1 MQSTIQKKG
10 YLESEFKLF
19 HLVDDKLHV
28 FEYHYHDFYK
38 LLIPLSGNVSYFIEG
53 KEYVLKPYDT
63 LLISPGEL
71 HKPVILDDS
80 PYERLILYI
89 SEEYFFSTANGN
101 DNLNQCFVQAQ
112 ENHSNLIRQ
121 KTPSPKLQSIIQE
134 LLLSL
139 SENDFSQELF
149 QKIKITEY
157 LIWINRLLLKD
168 TKTFTSAATANPTV
182 LQLISYI
189 NEHIAENLSIET
201 IAAELFLHPSYI
213 MHLFKSETGC
223 TIGKYIT
230 EKRLYLCNH
239 YIREGLSITDACYQS
254 GFSSYGAFYH
264 AYKKR
269 YGKSPKKLLSCL

>member
-1 MQSTIQKKG
+1 MQKKG

-53 KEYVLKPYDT
+53 REYALKPYDT

-71 HKPVILDDS
+71 HKPVVLDDS
-80 PYERLILYI
+80 PYERVILYI
-89 SEEYFFSTANGN
+89 SEEYFSSTLNGSE
-101 DNLNQCFVQAQ
+101 NLNQCFVQAQ
-112 ENHSNLIRQ
+112 EKQSNLIRQ
-121 KTPSPKLQSIIQE
+121 KSPSPKLQSIVQE

-139 SENDFSQELF
+139 SEEDFSQALF

-157 LIWINRLLLKD
+157 LIWLNRLLLKD

-189 NEHIAENLSIET
+189 NEHIAEDLSIEAV
-201 IAAELFLHPSYI
+201 AAELFLHPSYI
-213 MHLFKSETGC
+213 MHLFKAETDC

-239 YIREGLSITDACYQS
+239 YIREGLSVTDACYQS

-269 YGKSPKKLLSCL
+269 YGKSPKKIL